1 MILMRYFNGIF
12 KIKNNTKIKIIQ
24 NNLLYALLEVATVHS
39 RMNFNYDT
47 KSSVPIIKWSLT
59 VWILHSS

>member
-12 KIKNNTKIKIIQ
+12 KIKTNTKIKIIQ
-24 NNLLYALLEVATVHS
+24 NNLLYALLIVATVHS

-47 KSSVPIIKWSLT
+47 KCSVSIIKWSLA
-59 VWILHSS
+59 VLILHSS

>member
-12 KIKNNTKIKIIQ
+12 KIKNNTKIKIIH

-39 RMNFNYDT
+39 RMNFNNDT
-47 KSSVPIIKWSLT
+47 KSSVPIIKWSLA
-59 VWILHSS
+59 VLILHSS